1 LAEEGMHGHGVALKG
16 TEVAS
21 VALEEALAEPN
32 RVDLSRDGVRTAR
45 NLGLSLG
52 D

>member
-1 LAEEGMHGHGVALKG
+1 MVALVG
-16 TEVAS
+16 GEVVS
-21 VALEEALAEPN
+21 ITLDEALAEPN
-32 RVDLSRDGVRTAR
+32 RVDPNGDAVMTAR

>member
-1 LAEEGMHGHGVALKG
+1 MVDLKG
-16 TEVAS
+16 TEVTS
-21 VALEEALAEPN
+21 VLLEEALAKPN
-32 RVDLSRDGVRTAR
+32 RVDPNGDAVKTAR